1 MKRRNKRNAILIAL
15 TMTALLAACGNSGS
29 SSGADKNETYSYV
42 FGTDP
47 DTFDYSVTSRTTNT
61 DHLANF
67 EEPLMK
73 TNRYGQIVP
82 GLAQSYKVTNGGKTY
97 TYKLR
102 KDAKWVDSEGNTYAK
117 VKPQDFI
124 TGIKHDVAGKSEGLY
139 VIQNSIVGL
148 NDYASG
154 KTKDFS
160 KVGVKVVGKDKIRF
174 NLTQPEPYWN
184 SKLQYG
190 LLEPINGKFLKQQ
203 GKKYGQPKA
212 SAILYDGPY
221 RLTNFT
227 SKSVI
232 EYTANDKYW
241 DKKNVHVKHVKYTF
255 NDGSNPDALY
265 KSFEKGDYTQ
275 ARVYPNLP
283 GYKQVQKQNGKNI
296 VWSRQDAGTFNITMN
311 LNRQSYNNTDKKT
324 AKQRE
329 DTRKA
334 LLNQDFRLAIQYA
347 MDRTAYNAQAT
358 GGAGAKR
365 SLRNEMTPPSFV
377 QADGKDYG
385 TYVQADLRALN
396 PAVYGK
402 IKMADAQDG
411 TYNPALAKRLFAKA
425 KTALTAQGVS
435 FPIKL
440 DFPQGQKSELGL
452 NEVKS
457 FKRSEE
463 TTLGAKN
470 VEIDIIELNA
480 DRYNAATYAATTG
493 KASDFDLSNASGW
506 SPDYQDPSTYL
517 DIYKPSNG
525 SFLIGYG
532 LDPASTRSQ
541 SNEATQNSIIK
552 EVGLDK
558 YESLVNAAEKITN
571 DDNARYKA
579 FAKAEAYLLS
589 IGIMIPVNSGGGAPS
604 VTKVQPFT
612 TSYSWTGAASARL
625 DYMKLQ
631 SKPVTTSQY
640 NKAMAA
646 WTKKRAEIAKNND

>member
-29 SSGADKNETYSYV
+29 SSSADKNDTYSYV

-47 DTFDYSVTSRTTNT
+47 DTFDYSITSRTTNT

-311 LNRQSYNNTDKKT
+311 LNRQSYNNTDKK
-324 AKQRE
+324 
-329 DTRKA
+329 
-334 LLNQDFRLAIQYA
+334 NG
-347 MDRTAYNAQAT
+347 QA
-358 GGAGAKR
+358 A
-365 SLRNEMTPPSFV
+365 
-377 QADGKDYG
+377 
-385 TYVQADLRALN
+385 
-396 PAVYGK
+396 
-402 IKMADAQDG
+402 
-411 TYNPALAKRLFAKA
+411 
-425 KTALTAQGVS
+425 
-435 FPIKL
+435 
-440 DFPQGQKSELGL
+440 
-452 NEVKS
+452 
-457 FKRSEE
+457 
-463 TTLGAKN
+463 
-470 VEIDIIELNA
+470 
-480 DRYNAATYAATTG
+480 
-493 KASDFDLSNASGW
+493 
-506 SPDYQDPSTYL
+506 
-517 DIYKPSNG
+517 
-525 SFLIGYG
+525 
-532 LDPASTRSQ
+532 
-541 SNEATQNSIIK
+541 
-552 EVGLDK
+552 
-558 YESLVNAAEKITN
+558 
-571 DDNARYKA
+571 
-579 FAKAEAYLLS
+579 
-589 IGIMIPVNSGGGAPS
+589 
-604 VTKVQPFT
+604 
-612 TSYSWTGAASARL
+612 
-625 DYMKLQ
+625 
-631 SKPVTTSQY
+631 
-640 NKAMAA
+640 
-646 WTKKRAEIAKNND
+646 